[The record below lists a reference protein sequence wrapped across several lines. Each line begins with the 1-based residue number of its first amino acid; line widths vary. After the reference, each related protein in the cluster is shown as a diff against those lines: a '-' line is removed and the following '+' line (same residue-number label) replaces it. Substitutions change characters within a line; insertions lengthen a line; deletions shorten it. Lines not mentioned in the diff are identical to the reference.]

1 MDIILPPGFFFLP
14 PENQASI
21 LRGYRPTKEEMR
33 AFLPEDF
40 PLDEA
45 WDDPND
51 LIGRAA
57 KNSYPTD

>member
-14 PENQASI
+14 TENQASI

-33 AFLPEDF
+33 AFLPADF

-51 LIGRAA
+51 LIGCAA
-57 KNSYPTD
+57 RQRDAA